1 MTPAVRLHKER
12 WAACAFC
19 KRRLGAEYYFCC
31 RACGASY
38 CYVHMS
44 RHVRRDCAR
53 RALRREEP
61 MSLVHS
67 SSANV

>member
-1 MTPAVRLHKER
+1 MNSAVNVQAER
-12 WAACAFC
+12 AAACAFC

-38 CYVHMS
+38 CYVHMG
-44 RHVRRDCAR
+44 RHERRACAR
-53 RALRREEP
+53 RALRRDAP
-61 MSLVHS
+61 MRVAP